1 MRVATQWQLMR
12 WRFMR
17 HRLAVVAA
25 MVLGLLY
32 FGAAF
37 AGIIAPYDPLQR
49 HVQFKYAPPQRLH
62 FWDDNGDFHL
72 RPFVYSLKGKRDIE
86 SGRRNYTEV
95 KSEKFHLHFWVDGE
109 PYKFWFNQFTG
120 HKHLFGTEQGGTL
133 FLLGTDKLG
142 KDVLSRAIHGSRLSL
157 SIGLVGVAITFFLGI
172 VFGGISGYCGGAID
186 VIIQRFIEC
195 LRSIPTLPLWMGLSA
210 ALPLHWSTVQVY
222 FAIVIILSLVG
233 WTDLARVVR
242 GKFMSLKEEDF
253 VVAAS
258 LNGAGRSRIILRHL
272 LPSFFSHII
281 ASLTLSIPG
290 MILAE
295 TALSFIGL
303 GLRSP
308 ALSWGVLLKEA
319 QFVGVLAH
327 HPWLLTPGV
336 FVIIAVLA
344 FNFVGDGLRDAA
356 DPYGDR

>member
-1 MRVATQWQLMR
+1 MRVATQWQLLR

-17 HRLAVVAA
+17 HRLALIAA
-25 MVLGLLY
+25 VVLGLLY
-32 FGAAF
+32 FSALF
-37 AGIIAPYDPLQR
+37 AGVIAPYDPLQR
-49 HVQFKYAPPQRLH
+49 HVHFKYAPPQRLH
-62 FWDDNGDFHL
+62 FWDDNGHFHW
-72 RPFVYSLKGKRDIE
+72 RPFVYALRGTRDIE
-86 SGRRNYTEV
+86 SGRRHYIED
-95 KSEKFHLHFWVDGE
+95 KSRKYHLQFWVDGE
-109 PYKFWFNQFTG
+109 PYKYFFRQFTG
-120 HKHLFGTEQGGTL
+120 HKHLIGVDQGGTL
-133 FLLGTDKLG
+133 FILGTDKLG
-142 KDVLSRAIHGSRLSL
+142 KDVLSRSIHGSRLSL
-157 SIGLVGVAITFFLGI
+157 SIGLVGVAITFVLGI

-195 LRSIPTLPLWMGLSA
+195 LRSIPTLPLWMGISA

-258 LNGAGRSRIILRHL
+258 LNGAGRTRIIFSHL

-327 HPWLLTPGV
+327 HPWLLTPGI

-344 FNFVGDGLRDAA
+344 FNFVGDGLRDAT
-356 DPYGDR
+356 DPYGSR